1 MSPARVNAVPK
12 RPAFFATPEQW
23 RAWLERHHA
32 SANELWVGLHKR
44 ASGRPSVTYAELVDG
59 LLCFG
64 WIDGVRKSLGA
75 DRYVMR
81 VTPRK
86 PRSRWSAVNLRRV
99 KQLTRLGLMQPA
111 GLQAFSEC
119 EANQTRAYS
128 YEQRNTARFD
138 PADERQFR
146 SDAEAW
152 KYFQSQ
158 APWYRRTATFWV
170 TSAKKRETQLK
181 RLATLIECS
190 RRGVPIGPLRRPGL
204 DRKVA
209 KAK

>member
-1 MSPARVNAVPK
+1 VSPARVNAVPK

-86 PRSRWSAVNLRRV
+86 PRSIWSDVNTRRYGRLLRAGRV
-99 KQLTRLGLMQPA
+99 HAAGRAAFARRTAARA
-111 GLQAFSEC
+111 GLYSFEQARVALPPAFARRLR
-119 EANQTRAYS
+119 ANPDA
-128 YEQRNTARFD
+128 ARFFAAQ
-138 PADERQFR
+138 P
-146 SDAEAW
+146 
-152 KYFQSQ
+152 
-158 APWYRRTATFWV
+158 PWYRRAATWWV
-170 TSAKKRETQLK
+170 VSAKQEATRE
-181 RLATLIECS
+181 RRFATLLADSAAGRTI
-190 RRGVPIGPLRRPGL
+190 PPLTRRPQAG
-204 DRKVA
+204 
-209 KAK
+209 